1 MMMSVDSGLAKPP
14 DGENPVPGVAPARGG
29 GRPGWVWELALRFV
43 ILGILLAFWQWLGQF
58 GIGVNWV
65 SSPMLVT
72 LRLVRMVGDGS
83 LARNTIATLEETLLG
98 LVIGILAGVAG
109 GILISRT
116 SPLLARAIDPYLM
129 GAYSLPRVA
138 LAPFFILWFGIG
150 LVSKVVL
157 VVSVVGFIVLFNV
170 RQGIETVDADI
181 VDVLRSMRAS
191 RWEMTRY
198 VVIPWL
204 VPWILSSVKISVG
217 IAFVSAVV
225 GELVG
230 STKGLGWYVT
240 QSLNQFDMTGG
251 VTSLIIMA
259 VLALVLYGAV
269 GVIERRLVRWR
280 GNSSGAKTIAM

>member
-1 MMMSVDSGLAKPP
+1 VTVSVDSDLATAAQ
-14 DGENPVPGVAPARGG
+14 GENPVPGEAQARG
-29 GRPGWVWELALRFV
+29 GRPGWVWELALRLG
-43 ILGILLAFWQWLGQF
+43 ILGILLALWQWLGQF
-58 GIGVNWV
+58 VIGVNWV
-65 SSPMLVT
+65 SSPMLVA
-72 LRLVRMVGDGS
+72 LRLVHMIADGS
-83 LARNTIATLEETLLG
+83 LARNTIATMEETLLG
-98 LVIGILAGVAG
+98 LAFGILAGVAG
-109 GILISRT
+109 GILISRA
-116 SPLLARAIDPYLM
+116 SPLLANAIDPYLM

-170 RQGIETVDADI
+170 RQGIETMDADI

-191 RWEMTRY
+191 KWQMTRY

-251 VTSLIIMA
+251 VTSLLIMA
-259 VLALVLYGAV
+259 VLALILYGAV

-280 GNSSGAKTIAM
+280 GSGTAAKTIAM